1 MASVDPGLCLLA
13 EIARVREIRDSTELA
28 EHERGEHRMS
38 GSDIASVVQGSLSYS
53 DCHGHSRILPADLA
67 YEPAPQG

>member
-1 MASVDPGLCLLA
+1 
-13 EIARVREIRDSTELA
+13 
-28 EHERGEHRMS
+28 MS